1 MFLKSSDFLSLLLLY
16 TVCEDLKKRHFGA
29 KSKKDLEQ
37 VRADRLLHRKAI
49 ADQRLAYQKAIV
61 MAQSEDAT
69 FATLTID
76 GADSNKTKVPQHWRS
91 NVRTEYDDN
100 SLVEQRVLTVLMHG
114 QGLLNFYVFAPNV
127 AKGMDCVVSCIIDS
141 LQYLPPSVDKLRIQV
156 DGKK

>member
-1 MFLKSSDFLSLLLLY
+1 M
-16 TVCEDLKKRHFGA
+16 CEDLKKRHFGA

-76 GADSNKTKVPQHWRS
+76 GADSNKTKVPQHWTK
-91 NVRTEYDDN
+91 NVRTEYDEN

-114 QGLLNFYVFAPNV
+114 QGLLHFYVFAPNV

-141 LQYLPPSVDKLRIQV
+141 LKYLPPSVDKLRIQV
-156 DGKK
+156 DGKPLLNARFSDSAEILIFL